1 VLFGFHIEIVQ
12 VKVGS
17 FHECKDGRMNSTGG
31 FAALAEKVFKPI
43 NSLFSRE
50 RLLLKVDD
58 GFAGPS
64 QTFSAKRT
72 MPAALL
78 AWASSFAQP
87 ATFSVV
93 PRFKAGTHFSF

>member
-1 VLFGFHIEIVQ
+1 
-12 VKVGS
+12 
-17 FHECKDGRMNSTGG
+17 MNSTGG

-64 QTFSAKRT
+64 
-72 MPAALL
+72 
-78 AWASSFAQP
+78 
-87 ATFSVV
+87 
-93 PRFKAGTHFSF
+93 